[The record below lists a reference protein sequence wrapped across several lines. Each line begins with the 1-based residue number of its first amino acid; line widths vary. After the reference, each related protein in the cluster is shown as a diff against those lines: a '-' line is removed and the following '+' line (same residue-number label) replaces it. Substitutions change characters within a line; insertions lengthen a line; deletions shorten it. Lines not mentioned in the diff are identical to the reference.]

1 MPRPRE
7 LQKRLDLARR
17 AVDVLRTQGL
27 EISTSDLAKQIGIKR
42 PTLLYHFP
50 SLSHIIETALKDV
63 LTRQAVHVMAQV
75 NQYEHPIDRLYAQ
88 IRAVHSFH
96 HGREAEIVFLSQA
109 IATSAGERMSALIEI
124 GNQVFEPYRQAAIE
138 RIARGIKD
146 GLVKPCDPV
155 ALISLVRSVIDGL
168 LIQRV
173 MTGIDLE
180 PVHQLLWTQVLH
192 PLKKSKRSQ
201 DVS

>member
-1 MPRPRE
+1 MSRPRE
-7 LQKRLDLARR
+7 LEKRLDLARR
-17 AVDVLRTQGL
+17 AVEVLRTQGL
-27 EISTSDLAKQIGIKR
+27 EISMSDLAKQIGIKR

-63 LTRQAVHVMAQV
+63 LTRQAVYVMAQV
-75 NQYEHPIDRLYAQ
+75 NQHEHPIDRLYAQ

-109 IATSAGERMSALIEI
+109 IATSAGSRMSILIEI

-138 RIARGIKD
+138 RITGGIKD
-146 GLVKPCDPV
+146 GQVKPCDPA
-155 ALISLVRSVIDGL
+155 ALIALVRSMIDGL
-168 LIQRV
+168 LVQRV

-180 PVHQLLWTQVLH
+180 PVHQLLWTQVLR

-201 DVS
+201 NVS